1 MANRIAGITIEIS
14 GDTTKLQNSLKGVD
28 KSIKQTQTA
37 LKDVNRLLKF
47 NPGNTELLVQKQRN
61 LKKAINDTKDRL
73 KELRKAAENTTP
85 DEIGQEKYDALQ
97 REIIETENKLKGLET
112 EMRNFGSVSAQKIAL
127 AGEKLKD
134 LGGKLQAVG
143 QGMTKYVTVPIM
155 ALGAASVAAYKEVD
169 AALDIVAE
177 KTGAAGEELD
187 AMQQSVKNL
196 AETMPTS
203 FEEAATAV
211 GEVNTRFGV
220 TGEEL
225 ETLSA
230 QFLKFAKI
238 NGVDVNSSIDSI
250 QSAMA
255 AFGLTAEDAE
265 AVLDLFNVAGQNT
278 GVSVDKLAESLK
290 KNAVA
295 LQEMGLSLEDSVM
308 FLAELD
314 KAGVDSSTV
323 LTGLKKALAKAT
335 KEGKPMDQA
344 LQEIQESM
352 QGASSDTEAAQI
364 ATELFGSRAGAAIA
378 AYVRNGQLDFQS
390 LSQSMEDYSGSVS
403 DTYDQVV
410 DPMDEMTMAMNT
422 MKDLGYE
429 IATAAMPMIAKA
441 MEVLRDIVTRLKAA
455 WDGLTP
461 QQQELIIKMAL
472 LAAAI
477 GPVLIVLGKI
487 VSVVGTLMT
496 IWPLLVGAIG
506 AISAPVIAVVAVI
519 AGLIAIGVLLYKNWD
534 KIKEK
539 AAELKDKIS
548 QEFDRVKQKITDTW
562 NNVVAKFNEM
572 KAKVTSIMENV
583 RTTIKTKIDSAKKA
597 VSTAVS
603 NIKSY
608 LSFSGLVAKVKKIFD
623 DVKSKIKKPIDDAKQ
638 LVSDAVD
645 TIKSVFPIHLGK
657 IFSGV
662 QLPHFHITG
671 GTPPWGIMGMGEK
684 PTVTI
689 EWYKKA
695 MQRPYV
701 LDGATIF
708 GAMNGKLLGGGEA
721 GKEVILG
728 YDAYKRLTNGGGVN
742 INMTVNAAPG
752 MNETLVA
759 NMVARKINKQVREL
773 TQVW

>member
-1 MANRIAGITIEIS
+1 MAGRIAGITIEIG

-28 KSIKQTQTA
+28 KSLKQTQNA
-37 LKDVNRLLKF
+37 LKDVNKLLKL
-47 NPGNTELLVQKQRN
+47 NPGNTELLTQKQRN

-97 REIIETENKLKGLET
+97 REIIDTENKLKSLES
-112 EMRNFGSVSAQKIAL
+112 EMRNFGSVSAQKIKV
-127 AGEKLKD
+127 AGEKMQK
-134 LGGKLQAVG
+134 LGQSIQAVG
-143 QGMTKYVTVPIM
+143 KGLTTYVTVPIM

-169 AALDIVAE
+169 AALDIVAK

-187 AMQQSVKNL
+187 AMEESVKTL

-230 QFLKFAKI
+230 QFIKFAKI
-238 NGVDVNSSIDSI
+238 NCTDVNSSIDSI

-255 AFGLTAEDAE
+255 AFGLSAEDAE
-265 AVLDLFNVAGQNT
+265 AVLDLFNAAGQQT
-278 GVSVDKLAESLK
+278 GVSVDALAESLK

-295 LQEMGLSLEDSVM
+295 LQEMGLSIEDSAM
-308 FLAELD
+308 FLAQLD
-314 KAGVDSSTV
+314 KAGVDSTTV
-323 LTGLKKALAKAT
+323 LSGLKKALAKAT

-344 LQEIQESM
+344 LEEIQASM
-352 QGASSDTEAAQI
+352 QGAASDTEAAQI
-364 ATELFGSRAGAAIA
+364 ATELFGSRAGTAIA
-378 AYVRNGQLDFQS
+378 QYVRNGQLDFET
-390 LSQSMEDYSGSVS
+390 LSQSMDEYAGSVS

-422 MKDLGYE
+422 LKDVGYE
-429 IATAAMPMIAKA
+429 IATAAMPMISKA

-461 QQQELIIKMAL
+461 QQQEMIVKFAL

-534 KIKEK
+534 KIKAK
-539 AAELKDKIS
+539 AAELKEKIS
-548 QEFDRVKQKITDTW
+548 QEFDRIKQKITDTW
-562 NNVVAKFNEM
+562 NNVVNKFNEM
-572 KAKVTSIMENV
+572 KAKVTSIMTQV
-583 RTTIKTKIDSAKKA
+583 QSTISNKITAAKNK
-597 VSTAVS
+597 VSQMVAS
-603 NIKSY
+603 IKNL
-608 LSFSGLVAKVKKIFD
+608 LSFSGLAAKVSSLFNDI
-623 DVKSKIKKPIDDAKQ
+623 KSKMTEPINKAKE
-638 LVSDAVD
+638 LVSSAVD
-645 TIKSVFPIHLGK
+645 KIKSIFPISLGK

-662 QLPHFHITG
+662 QLPHFHISG

-684 PTVTI
+684 PTVSI
-689 EWYKKA
+689 EWYRKA

-708 GAMNGKLLGGGEA
+708 GAMNGKLLGGGES

-728 YDAYKRLTNGGGVN
+728 YDAYKRMAGGVTV
-742 INMTVNAAPG
+742 NMTVNAAPG
-752 MNETLVA
+752 MDEMTVA
-759 NMVARKINKQVREL
+759 NIVARKINRQVKEL
-773 TQVW
+773 GAVW